1 MINES
6 MFSSKTDNWETP
18 QDFFD
23 KLNKEFYFNLDACA
37 TDENAKCKVYFTK
50 EQDGLS
56 QEWGSRTWCNPPY
69 GREIGKWV
77 KKAFDESSKRK
88 LVVMLIPARTDT
100 KWFHNYIYGVDVL
113 RVRFIKCRMNFG
125 TTKNSAPFPSMFVI
139 FKRERS
145 GSGDK

>member
-100 KWFHNYIYGVDVL
+100 KWFHNYIYGVDGVS
-113 RVRFIKCRMNFG
+113 VRFIKGRLKFG
-125 TTKNSAPFPSMFVI
+125 TSKNSAPFPSMVVV

-145 GSGDK
+145 GSGE